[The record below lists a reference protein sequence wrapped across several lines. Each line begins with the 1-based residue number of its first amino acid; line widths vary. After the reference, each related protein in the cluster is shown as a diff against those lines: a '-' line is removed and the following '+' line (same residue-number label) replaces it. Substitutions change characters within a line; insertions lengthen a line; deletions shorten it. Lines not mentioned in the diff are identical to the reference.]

1 MKLFFNYRREDT
13 EDLAGRLHDRL
24 CSEFGAENIFTDV
37 ASLRGGDEWKAV
49 LEKSVQASDV
59 VLALMGRQWLTCVN
73 KSGEPRLF
81 AEDDIVRFEL
91 EAARR
96 HGRLVIPL
104 LAQDIKEPEKH
115 KLPPSI
121 QWLMDYQAIPIRSGG
136 FFRDD
141 VARLVGELKRI
152 GERLRIK
159 AEFQAQAAA
168 TPPPQPAANSTVRCS
183 VCTAECDKGSQ
194 CCHSCGAALWNDCP
208 GCGTRVQRALAY
220 CTSCGT
226 HLARLR
232 ELNEVTERTG
242 RSLVLVAAIS
252 DPTERLAA
260 IAVLGPELEAT
271 VQAYADHPPLLEMRI
286 RLRELSRDSQRDR
299 ADRAFQSGQLA
310 LAEQYYRELRQ
321 LDPLS
326 VVAAERLQEIESR
339 RTSAFARCRELV
351 GRGSYKRAVEELQ
364 QLLQVFPGHAE
375 AASEL
380 QRCSGIAARIQTLV
394 PDGLREL
401 RRQRKYLQLEREL
414 IWLRDQRV
422 PIRNFDEWLTEARER
437 IQKANSLF
445 QNAESEVRSGRLRQV
460 QKLADEVLQEVAD
473 FTAAQD
479 LLKSAGSAETTI
491 RQLNLLVQRKHFCKA
506 YQLVLQLER
515 QGILDSRLPKLAAA
529 TRVEITALDSA
540 LRTLLMLA
548 VVGFVA
554 GKFLSELLLST
565 VGKTSGGS
573 SEEVAFLS
581 SVVPWGV
588 SMLLTGVVFLAT
600 PLRQE
605 KLIRLVLDWL
615 RLRLLWQALLSLFRW
630 RSRRMP
636 EDRAEA
642 AAADPEPEKSAAVSP
657 AAVPPVA
664 TGTAGATGATGA
676 AQSTSATGVK
686 PNDVQGRA
694 AADGFRRPDVSGGAG
709 SAGSMA
715 GNSQNAVDPVLLRS
729 VDLNRQAA
737 LLELL
742 TVIAAV
748 FCVANSLGA
757 DFWDWLLRLKFDDS
771 LADDS
776 RSIVILRP
784 LKSLIPASVLWFSM
798 SAAEP
803 QQSWRRI
810 LKVGALGTLCEFIV
824 AILFPSMT
832 WVMGSLTLVAL
843 LVVTAAQMFEI
854 PVRRAIFGM
863 LLAVVG
869 GLLSMSTVAIPLLA
883 VVAMLGNPFVDIDN
897 LTLSKVSWT
906 ASLICQFFLLL
917 VPQKTLL
924 VSRLAADLPAVRGSL
939 ATGIS
944 WAAAMFAVLLAC
956 WMRNLLHLDV
966 QDVGVWI
973 LLLMILQ
980 FLPILMT
987 GRTSVRLQL
996 FWLTLSGSAFC
1007 VMVLLCWLT
1016 PMAGF
1021 LLPVTA
1027 FLLSAHLVMS
1037 GDSPSLSESGRVLV
1051 EQLKLRQSRRMSE
1064 YRLLIGRRH

>member
-37 ASLRGGDEWKAV
+37 ASIRGGDEWKAV

-115 KLPPSI
+115 KLPPSL
-121 QWLMDYQAIPIRSGG
+121 QWLMDYQAIPIRSGK
-136 FFRDD
+136 FFSDD
-141 VARLVGELKRI
+141 VARLVVELKRI

-183 VCTAECDKGSQ
+183 VCAAECDKGSQ

-208 GCGTRVQRALAY
+208 GCGARVQRALAY

-260 IAVLGPELEAT
+260 IDVLGPELEAT
-271 VQAYADHPPLLEMRI
+271 VQAYADHSPLLEMRI
-286 RLRELSRDSQRDR
+286 RLRELSRESQRDR
-299 ADRAFQSGQLA
+299 ADGAFQTGQLA
-310 LAEQYYRELRQ
+310 LAEGYYRELRQ

-326 VVAAERLQEIESR
+326 VVASERLQEIESR
-339 RTSAFARCRELV
+339 RTSAFVRCRELV

-375 AASEL
+375 AAAEL

-401 RRQRKYLQLEREL
+401 RRERKYLQLEREL
-414 IWLRDQRV
+414 VWLRDQRV
-422 PIRNFDEWLTEARER
+422 PIRNFDEWLAQARER
-437 IQKANSLF
+437 IQQANVLF
-445 QNAESEVRSGRLRQV
+445 QNAESEVRSGRLRQA
-460 QKLADEVLQEVAD
+460 QKLADSVLQEVAD

-479 LLKSAGSAETTI
+479 LLKSAGSAETTV

-506 YQLVLQLER
+506 YQLVLQMER
-515 QGILDSRLPKLAAA
+515 QGVLDSRLPKLAAA

-540 LRTLLMLA
+540 LRTLLMLGVA
-548 VVGFVA
+548 GFVA
-554 GKFLSELLLST
+554 GKFLSGLLLST
-565 VGKTSGGS
+565 VAKTSGGS
-573 SEEVAFLS
+573 SEEVAFLF

-615 RLRLLWQALLSLFRW
+615 RLRLLWQGLLSLFRW

-636 EDRAEA
+636 EEQA
-642 AAADPEPEKSAAVSP
+642 AAADPVSEQAAAVFQ
-657 AAVPPVA
+657 AGVPPVA
-664 TGTAGATGATGA
+664 TGTAGASVATGT
-676 AQSTSATGVK
+676 AQSTSAIGVK

-694 AADGFRRPDVSGGAG
+694 AVDGFRRPDVSGGAG

-715 GNSQNAVDPVLLRS
+715 ANSQNAVDPVLLRS

-742 TVIAAV
+742 TVIAVV

-771 LADDS
+771 LAEDS

-810 LKVGALGTLCEFIV
+810 LKVGALGTLCEFVV

-832 WVMGSLTLVAL
+832 WVMGSLTLVAM
-843 LVVTAAQMFEI
+843 LVVTAAQLFEI
-854 PVRRAIFGM
+854 TVRRAVFGM
-863 LLAVVG
+863 LLAVAG

-917 VPQKTLL
+917 VPQNSLL

-939 ATGIS
+939 AIGIS
-944 WAAAMFAVLLAC
+944 WAAAMFGVLLAC

-1021 LLPVTA
+1021 LLPVTG
-1027 FLLSAHLVMS
+1027 FLMSAHMVMS
-1037 GDSPSLSESGRVLV
+1037 GDSPDLSESGRVLV
-1051 EQLKLRQSRRMSE
+1051 EQLKLRQSRRTSE